1 MRPTIVRAGVCC
13 IEQIGRP
20 GLCHV
25 APLPLVDSPRYPSSR
40 AMNPNFTEPACRSD
54 YNEYPV
60 SVPLRRHLLC
70 FWTQSISGSHGRYS
84 HRVLPDACI
93 DIVFIN
99 DAAPLLVGPWQESFL
114 ADFAPG
120 TKILGVRFHPGRA
133 PGLLKTPAFALL
145 NLSAPLREVCGQSA
159 LAQFARVLD
168 QPSLP
173 AKRASL
179 EAVMSAWLSGCDA
192 ADRPVRGA
200 VHWLACHPAGR
211 IDQLCQAM
219 GISPRQ
225 LHRRFLAAVGYGPKM
240 FQSILR
246 FQRVLHL
253 ASRFPA
259 ASGLAHV
266 AAEAGYA
273 DQSHM
278 TREVRRFS
286 RKSPTALLGSAR
298 CTLGMSEFFCATD
311 ASS

>member
-1 MRPTIVRAGVCC
+1 
-13 IEQIGRP
+13 
-20 GLCHV
+20 
-25 APLPLVDSPRYPSSR
+25 
-40 AMNPNFTEPACRSD
+40 MNLNFAQPACRSD

-60 SVPLRRHLLC
+60 SAPLRRHLLC

-93 DIVFIN
+93 DIVFVK
-99 DAAPLLVGPWQESFL
+99 DAAPLLVGPWKESFL

-145 NLSAPLREVCGQSA
+145 NLSAPLRDVCGQSS
-159 LAQFARVLD
+159 LAQFACVLD

-173 AKRASL
+173 LKRASL
-179 EAVMSAWLSGCDA
+179 ERVMSTWLSGCDA
-192 ADRPVRGA
+192 ADSPVGGA
-200 VHWLACHPAGR
+200 LHWLACHPAGR

-246 FQRVLHL
+246 FQRALHL

-259 ASGLAHV
+259 ASVLAHL

-278 TREVRRFS
+278 IREVRRFS
-286 RKSPTALLGSAR
+286 GKPPTALLGSAR
-298 CTLGMSEFFCATD
+298 CTLGMSEFLRAAD